1 MNRMLER
8 TSVRFAA
15 LALVAGGV
23 AAACGCQDTS
33 KQEAQMAEVIEANRA
48 LDAELVSDV
57 DDLTQHNGIIAQRTL
72 YPHHFEPGS
81 ATLNSLGERDLAV
94 LAEHSRSQSADSD
107 GGAGGRGQWTLNV
120 RRGNASDGLYSAR
133 VKTVTDGLTGVGIAA
148 NSVRVVDGSAG
159 GDGMPSESV
168 RVALDRE
175 SKSKQYYEEKGTVPA
190 LIVERQTTGARE

>member
-1 MNRMLER
+1 MLER

-15 LALVAGGV
+15 LALVAGGMV
-23 AAACGCQDTS
+23 AAGAGCQNAS
-33 KQEAQMAEVIEANRA
+33 KREAEMAAAIEANRA

-72 YPHHFEPGS
+72 YPHHFEAGS
-81 ATLNSLGERDLAV
+81 ATLNSLGERDLTV
-94 LAEHSRSQSADSD
+94 LAEHIRSQAAGSD
-107 GGAGGRGQWTLNV
+107 GSGPWTLNV
-120 RRGNASDGLYSAR
+120 RRGNASDALYSAR
-133 VKTVTDGLTGVGIAA
+133 VKTVTDGMTGIGVAA

-159 GDGMPSESV
+159 GQGMPSESV

-190 LIVERQTTGARE
+190 LIIDRQTSTAKE